1 MINGMAGLILRYS
14 ILESREHLNIPFG
27 KRPNH
32 VKDYRKMQKATTR
45 FAPTRFGWMFIIALA
60 GMLMGSMNY
69 NNNLGF
75 LFTFLLGSM
84 ALVSIVHTYGNI
96 KGIAVEAVRCQ
107 PAFESQDAVFEIIL
121 PHLPTTHFGLRF
133 RLNESQETFVRST
146 AETGNRVSVIIPSP
160 KRGRIFVDKLA
171 LVTEYPFGL
180 FRIRRSIPVNGTCL
194 VYPKPIPVNQIS
206 TQDLMSVHESQ
217 DIGRSKADDF
227 KGLRTFQN
235 GDALKHI
242 FWKAFSKGQGLL
254 VKEFMQNASP
264 ELCLNWEKI
273 SSKNSEKKLSILC
286 AMVLKAH
293 KLKIAYGLNI
303 PGQLISPQRGNQ
315 HKHACLRA
323 LALF

>member
-1 MINGMAGLILRYS
+1 MKVPSNNY
-14 ILESREHLNIPFG
+14 
-27 KRPNH
+27 
-32 VKDYRKMQKATTR
+32 KAAVTR

-60 GMLMGSMNY
+60 CMLMGSINY

-84 ALVSIVHTYGNI
+84 ALVSIAHTYGNI
-96 KGIAVEAVRCQ
+96 KGIAVETVRTQ
-107 PAFESQDAVFEIIL
+107 PIFESQDAVFEIIL
-121 PHLPTTHFGLRF
+121 QHMPATHYGLRF
-133 RLNESQETFVRST
+133 HLNQSQETLVAST
-146 AETGNRVSVIIPSP
+146 AESGNQIPVTIKSP
-160 KRGRIFVDKLA
+160 KRGRISVDRLELA
-171 LVTEYPFGL
+171 TEYPFGL
-180 FRIRRSIPVNGTCL
+180 FRISRSFTVIGTCL
-194 VYPKPIPVNQIS
+194 VYPRPIPVNQL
-206 TQDLMSVHESQ
+206 TAQDLMAVHESRRGSQ
-217 DIGRSKADDF
+217 SSADDF

-254 VKEFMQNASP
+254 VKEFVQNTSP

-273 SSKNSEKKLSILC
+273 NSESRETKLSILC

-293 KLKIAYGLNI
+293 HLKLAYGI
-303 PGQLISPQRGNQ
+303 SMPGQIISPHRGNQ